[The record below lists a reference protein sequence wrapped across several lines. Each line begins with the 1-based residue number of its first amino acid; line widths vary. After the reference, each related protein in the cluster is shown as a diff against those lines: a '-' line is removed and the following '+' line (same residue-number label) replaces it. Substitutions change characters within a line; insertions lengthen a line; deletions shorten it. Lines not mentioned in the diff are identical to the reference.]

1 MERINDILQQDLNP
15 YHSKFKQH
23 AFFFFPPFYC
33 GGGVLFLHSA
43 FPASIIAIGYYPFTQ
58 WINSKLLTTF
68 ISGKPPK
75 SEQSSGPRS
84 LPKSFP
90 CEVFLRAVRSPEIV
104 RELRIFL
111 FFPNDRNLL
120 EQVKFI
126 QRTFRQIL

>member
-15 YHSKFKQH
+15 HHSKFKHH
-23 AFFFFPPFYC
+23 AFFFSFYC
-33 GGGVLFLHSA
+33 GGGVSFLHSA
-43 FPASIIAIGYYPFTQ
+43 FPASRIAFGYYPFIQ

-68 ISGKPPK
+68 ISGKPLK

-84 LPKSFP
+84 LPESFP
-90 CEVFLRAVRSPEIV
+90 CEVFLGTVRSPEIV

-120 EQVKFI
+120 EQVRFI